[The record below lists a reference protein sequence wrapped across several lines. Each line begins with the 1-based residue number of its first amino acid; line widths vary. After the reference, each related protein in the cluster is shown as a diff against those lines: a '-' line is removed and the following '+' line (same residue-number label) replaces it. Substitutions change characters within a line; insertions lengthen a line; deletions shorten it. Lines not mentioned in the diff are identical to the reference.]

1 MSGRTYANDSF
12 SGKHL
17 VQGLVAGNAI
27 NGTRASAAVLET
39 LVVSAPTQYNV
50 KSFRVF
56 HGVTGT
62 CAVASTATLCTSLA
76 GTGANVAIGTAV
88 IGTAAEVIAAN
99 SSKVGSASGT
109 LLKGDKLVVVISAGT
124 ETAANP
130 RVVPVVEMVE
140 DFTNA

>member
-12 SGKHL
+12 SGKQL

-27 NGTRASAAVLET
+27 NGTRSSAAVLET

-56 HGVTGT
+56 HGVAGT
-62 CAVASTATLCTSLA
+62 CAITTALTLCTSLA

-88 IGTAAEVIAAN
+88 AGTATEIVAPNA
-99 SSKVGSASGT
+99 SKVGSASGT
-109 LLKGDKLVVVISAGT
+109 LLKGDKLVVVIPAGT
-124 ETAANP
+124 ETAANI